1 MRKHDEDS
9 GVASKPL
16 VYELTAQ
23 HIAEMSGG
31 SVMATLSG
39 DAKPRKLTVDLQ
51 TEEIGRAGT
60 WLVGASVP
68 LSQGFKEGLKDP
80 TITLKR
86 CFYK

>member
-1 MRKHDEDS
+1 MPRRCADDLWSVDVES
-9 GVASKPL
+9 PAEAEAL
-16 VYELTAQ
+16 ATEL
-23 HIAEMSGG
+23 
-31 SVMATLSG
+31 
-39 DAKPRKLTVDLQ
+39 R
-51 TEEIGRAGT
+51 RAGT

>member
-1 MRKHDEDS
+1 M
-9 GVASKPL
+9 
-16 VYELTAQ
+16 
-23 HIAEMSGG
+23 
-31 SVMATLSG
+31 
-39 DAKPRKLTVDLQ
+39 TVDLQ

-80 TITLKR
+80 TINLKR